1 MLLDRSI
8 PFFFAILLSVPN
20 VHAQSVSGW
29 TPELALQVK
38 RVGDVVP
45 SPSGHL
51 VAYQVSTAIIEEE
64 TSEWRTHIHLAH
76 ADGSESRQLTRGEHS
91 ATAPSWSPDGNWIAF
106 VSSRTE
112 KSNIWRIPVDGGE
125 AQQVTDA
132 PESVGAFQW
141 SPDGQQI
148 AFTMVDP
155 QTDEETRRI
164 EEQDDAWVVDENL
177 KMTHLYVVGIDL
189 DSGERSG
196 WALTGGD
203 FSVATSGFDWSPN
216 GRQIVFTHIPI
227 PNANAVYTQG
237 DISSVEVDTGE
248 LVHLIRSGARESAPK
263 FSPDGEWIAFLK
275 SDDPV
280 TWAFTSRVHLVAEDG
295 TQERALRRTYDEQP
309 SIVGWMPDGSRV
321 LISETRG
328 TINRLSSLPVDGG
341 AAEDL
346 FPADRMISGTTLN
359 TTGSHF
365 GFVSQSMS
373 SPPEAFV
380 SATSSMTP
388 VQVSRAQTV
397 TMPPIGQSEVVRWT
411 SEDGTTIEGIISYPI
426 GYREGERVSLLVVI
440 HGGPT
445 GVFTQSFIS
454 SGGSYPLAAFTERG
468 YAVLRANPRGS
479 SGYGKEFRYANYGDW
494 GGGDYRDIM
503 TGVDAMIDRG
513 IADPDRMGVMG
524 WSYGGYMTS
533 WVITQTDRFKAA
545 SVGAGLPNLMS
556 FSGTADV
563 PDFIPDYFGGEFWEV
578 PEAWQSHSALFNIQ
592 SVTTPTLIQHGEED
606 RRVPISQAYELR
618 NALSRQD
625 VPVTMV
631 VYPRQPH
638 GIQEPKLQLDA
649 MHWNLNWFDRWVMG
663 RIP

>member
-1 MLLDRSI
+1 MFVHRLIPSLLV
-8 PFFFAILLSVPN
+8 LLLLAPA
-20 VHAQSVSGW
+20 VHAQSASEW
-29 TPELALQVK
+29 SPELAMQVK
-38 RVGDVVP
+38 RVAGVIP
-45 SPSGHL
+45 SPDGRL
-51 VAYQVSTAIIEEE
+51 VVYQVGTAIMNEE
-64 TSEWRTHIHLAH
+64 TSEWRTHIHLAR

-91 ATAPSWSPDGNWIAF
+91 ATAPSWSPDGSWIAF
-106 VSSRTE
+106 ISSRTE

-125 AQQVTDA
+125 AEQVTDVM
-132 PESVGAFQW
+132 ESVAAFKW
-141 SPDGQQI
+141 SPDGERI
-148 AFTMVDP
+148 AFTMTDP

-164 EEQDDAWVVDENL
+164 EEHDDAWVVDADP
-177 KMTHLYVVGIDL
+177 KMTHLYVVDIGA
-189 DSGERSG
+189 RSEEQKG
-196 WALTGGD
+196 RAITGGD
-203 FSVATSGFDWSPN
+203 FSVATSGFDWAPN
-216 GRQIVFTHIPI
+216 GRQIVFAHIPT
-227 PNANAVYTQG
+227 PNANDVYTQG
-237 DISSVEVDTGE
+237 DLSIVEVATGE
-248 LVHLIRSGARESAPK
+248 IAHLITSGARESGPN
-263 FSPDGEWIAFLK
+263 FSPDGQWIAFLK

-280 TWAFTSRVHLVAEDG
+280 TWAFTSQVHVVAPDG
-295 TQERALRRTYDEQP
+295 TGERALHSTFDEQP
-309 SIVGWMPDGSRV
+309 TIVDWTPDGSSI

-328 TINRLSSLPVDGG
+328 TINQLSTLPLDGRG
-341 AAEDL
+341 PED
-346 FPADRMISGTTLN
+346 FSPADMMVSGATLN
-359 TTGSHF
+359 TTRSHF

-380 SATSSMTP
+380 SATSSLTP
-388 VQVSRAQTV
+388 VQVSRVQTV
-397 TMPPIGQSEVVRWT
+397 TMPPLGQSEVVRWT
-411 SEDGTTIEGIISYPI
+411 SDNGTTVEGIISYPVE
-426 GYREGERVSLLVVI
+426 YREGERVPLLVVI

-454 SGGSYPLAAFTERG
+454 SAGAYPLAAFTERG

-592 SVTTPTLIQHGEED
+592 GVTTPTLIQHGEED

-625 VPVTMV
+625 IPVTMV

-649 MHWNLNWFDRWVMG
+649 MHRNLNWFDRWVMG